1 MSALH
6 RVARILPPSEHV
18 GGARIGGNLPKC
30 LEGLRELDDYRFYAS
45 FENPNDPGKFITICV
60 PESLDDL
67 IQANI
72 YPNCCVKVFQHAP
85 STEGVGAEHALPGY
99 QCARI
104 GPYEFVEEQFFEF
117 LTCSKEPLLLQEE
130 PYYETAL
137 LRDGFRFL
145 MQMDEFY
152 YPDGLIE
159 GNVVFGFGGLYLYAH
174 ESTGEV
180 IAGFWQYS

>member
-1 MSALH
+1 MSAPH
-6 RVARILPPSEHV
+6 RVARILLPSEEAN
-18 GGARIGGNLPKC
+18 GARIGGNLPQC
-30 LEGLRELDDYRFYAS
+30 LEGLTELEGYSFYAT
-45 FENPNDPGKFITICV
+45 FENPNDSSQFISVCV
-60 PESLDDL
+60 PESFDDL
-67 IQANI
+67 LRANI
-72 YPNCCVKVFQHAP
+72 YPDCCVKVFQHPP
-85 STEGVGAEHALPGY
+85 SMEGAGAGHALPGY
-99 QCARI
+99 QRARI
-104 GPYEFVEEQFFEF
+104 GSYEFVEAQFFEF